1 MILVQ
6 LPEDARAIDAVLPRS
21 RPITTSDL
29 PLVTRVTDD
38 LDAAHDTAHRLR
50 QAGARVVIVEEPI
63 DREGSAFCTDH
74 PAQLAARECERC
86 NVAICPGCMVHAKG
100 EPRCVPCQDA
110 ITTHRTR
117 TRRRQLVLLLI
128 FSAFLYKVWDHFR
141 LDTERMESSAP
152 ITIGVIQFAPKADT
166 SANIIRNLNY
176 GSDAPGQGRTLRDLA
191 PWINAEFSRYS
202 GSPDAR
208 FRVDIRGPF
217 AVDVNAPA
225 LAEPGDSWF
234 TRMVRAVQ
242 YPRYFQQLA
251 ADHGVNASR
260 YTVKVYVV
268 YGGSS
273 YDMASHSR
281 GSETGRVAVVY
292 VSLDELNPGY
302 PLATIAHEIGH
313 TLGADDTYDPETSRA
328 IHPEGFVEPF
338 SKPLFPQSF
347 AELMAVDVPISR
359 TREMEV
365 STLDQIRVG
374 HRSAADMGWISA
386 EQADLFY
393 TPAEK
398 GPEDRLVTEEPE
410 PAPQAEPEPPQGDS
424 G

>member
-6 LPEDARAIDAVLPRS
+6 LPEDPQKIDAVLPRS
-21 RPITTSDL
+21 RPVNVEDL
-29 PLVTRVTDD
+29 PLVTRVTDAI
-38 LDAAHDTAHRLR
+38 DAAHDTAHRLR
-50 QAGARVVIVEEPI
+50 QAGARVVIVEEPV
-63 DREGSAFCTDH
+63 DRDGSAFCTDH
-74 PAQLAARECERC
+74 PAQLAARQCERC
-86 NVAICPGCMVHAKG
+86 SAAICAGCMVNARG
-100 EPRCVPCQDA
+100 EPRCVRCQTE
-110 ITTHRTR
+110 IVSQNTR
-117 TRRRQLVLLLI
+117 IRRRQLFLLLI

-141 LDTERMESSAP
+141 LDAERMESSAP

-166 SANIIRNLNY
+166 SANIIRDLNY
-176 GSDAPGQGRTLRDLA
+176 GSNEPGQGRTLRDLA
-191 PWINAEFSRYS
+191 PWLNAEFSRYS
-202 GSPDAR
+202 GNPDER

-217 AVDVNAPA
+217 AVDVNAPT
-225 LAEPGDSWF
+225 LAETGDSWF

-251 ADHGVNASR
+251 ADHGVDADR
-260 YTVKVYVV
+260 YTVKVYVI
-268 YGGSS
+268 YGGSQ

-313 TLGADDTYDPETSRA
+313 TLGADDNYDPDTSRA

-347 AELMAVDVPISR
+347 AELMAVDIPISR
-359 TREMEV
+359 TGEMEV
-365 STLDQIRVG
+365 ATLDQIRVG
-374 HRSAADMGWISA
+374 HSSAAGMGWISS
-386 EQADLFY
+386 EQAELFY
-393 TPAEK
+393 TPAEV
-398 GPEDRLVTEEPE
+398 GPEDRLTGEESKPE
-410 PAPQAEPEPPQGDS
+410 QADGDS

>member
-1 MILVQ
+1 MGR
-6 LPEDARAIDAVLPRS
+6 DSGAAARRTRARSCRLPRS
-21 RPITTSDL
+21 RPITTSIC
-29 PLVTRVTDD
+29 PVTWVTDD

-50 QAGARVVIVEEPI
+50 QAEHAVIVEDPST
-63 DREGSAFCTDH
+63 RGSAFAPITLH
-74 PAQLAARECERC
+74 SWPPENASGGGAWSTLGRAAAFRVRTRS
-86 NVAICPGCMVHAKG
+86 PT
-100 EPRCVPCQDA
+100 QDA
-110 ITTHRTR
+110 DAATSAVPT
-117 TRRRQLVLLLI
+117 LI
-128 FSAFLYKVWDHFR
+128 FSAFLYKVWDHSR

-152 ITIGVIQFAPKADT
+152 ITIGIIQFAPKADT

-191 PWINAEFSRYS
+191 PWINEEFSRYS

-208 FRVDIRGPF
+208 FRVDLRGPF
-217 AVDVNAPA
+217 AVDVDAPA

-374 HRSAADMGWISA
+374 HRSAAEMGWIST

-398 GPEDRLVTEEPE
+398 GPEDRLVTEDPEPE
-410 PAPQAEPEPPQGDS
+410 PQTESEPPQGDS

>member
-1 MILVQ
+1 LVQ
-6 LPEDARAIDAVLPRS
+6 LPKDPRTLDAVLPRS
-21 RPITTSDL
+21 RPVSIEDL
-29 PLVTRVTDD
+29 PLVTRVTDE
-38 LDAAHDTAHRLR
+38 LTSAHDTAHRLR
-50 QAGARVVIVEEPI
+50 QTGARVVIVEEPI
-63 DREGSAFCTDH
+63 DRDGSAFCTDH
-74 PAQLAARECERC
+74 PAQLAARQCERC
-86 NVAICPGCMVHAKG
+86 NAAICPGCMVNARG
-100 EPRCVPCQDA
+100 DPRCVRCQAA
-110 ITTHRTR
+110 IVNQNTR
-117 TRRRQLVLLLI
+117 VRRRQLFLLLI

-166 SANIIRNLNY
+166 RANIIRDLNY
-176 GSDAPGQGRTLRDLA
+176 GSHEPGQGRTLRDLA
-191 PWINAEFSRYS
+191 PWLNAEFTRYS
-202 GSPDAR
+202 GNPDDR
-208 FRVDIRGPF
+208 FRVDVRGPF

-225 LAEPGDSWF
+225 LSEPGDSWF

-251 ADHGVNASR
+251 ADNGVDTKR

-268 YGGSS
+268 YGGSA

-292 VSLDELNPGY
+292 VSLDELNAGY

-313 TLGADDTYDPETSRA
+313 TLGAGDTYDPDTSRA

-374 HRSAADMGWISA
+374 HRSAADMGWISL
-386 EQADLFY
+386 EQADLYY
-393 TPAEK
+393 TPTEV
-398 GPEDRLVTEEPE
+398 GPEDRLTEDQDKPE
-410 PAPQAEPEPPQGDS
+410 QAEGDS

>member
-1 MILVQ
+1 MIVVQ
-6 LPEDARAIDAVLPRS
+6 LPQDSGAIDAVLPRS
-21 RPITTSDL
+21 RPVTSEDL
-29 PLVTRVTDD
+29 PLVTRVTDAI
-38 LDAAHDTAHRLR
+38 DAAHDTAHRLR

-63 DREGSAFCTDH
+63 ERDGSAFCTDH
-74 PAQLAARECERC
+74 PAQLAARQCKQC
-86 NVAICPGCMVHAKG
+86 KTPICPGCMVAARG
-100 EPRCVPCQDA
+100 ELLCIPCQTVA
-110 ITTHRTR
+110 ISNQTR
-117 TRRRQLVLLLI
+117 TRRRQLFLLLI

-141 LDTERMESSAP
+141 LDAERMASSAP
-152 ITIGVIQFAPKADT
+152 ITIGIIQFAPKADT
-166 SANIIRNLNY
+166 SANIIRDLNY
-176 GSDAPGQGRTLRDLA
+176 GTNAPGQGRTLRDLA
-191 PWINAEFSRYS
+191 PWLNAEFSRYS
-202 GSPDAR
+202 GNQDDR
-208 FRVDIRGPF
+208 FRIDVRGPF

-251 ADHGVNASR
+251 ADHGVDSNR
-260 YTVKVYVV
+260 YTVRVYVI
-268 YGGSS
+268 YGGSD

-313 TLGADDTYDPETSRA
+313 TLGADDTYSPETSRA

-338 SKPLFPQSF
+338 AKPLFPQSY

-359 TREMEV
+359 NREMEV
-365 STLDQIRVG
+365 SSLEQIRVG
-374 HRSAADMGWISA
+374 HRSAAAMGWISL

-393 TPAEK
+393 TPAEIR
-398 GPEDRLVTEEPE
+398 PEDRLTSDKPE
-410 PAPQAEPEPPQGDS
+410 APSPQGDS